1 MGIKGNPKTER
12 IYHSTFL
19 RDESTTIQNIW
30 SHSIVNK
37 LLKTP
42 YEDRE
47 EMAARYNLGSDNLLD
62 QEALADM
69 QSNATEMWT
78 QAKLILVNAS
88 TGLMKWWANTRF

>member
-1 MGIKGNPKTER
+1 MGVKGNPKTER

-47 EMAARYNLGSDNLLD
+47 EMAARYNLG
-62 QEALADM
+62 
-69 QSNATEMWT
+69 
-78 QAKLILVNAS
+78 
-88 TGLMKWWANTRF
+88 